1 MMLATRRRRSRRARS
16 SSVRWPAARAISPPV
31 RLRSC
36 APNWGAPP
44 RDCQGH
50 RPLLAAADT
59 DDEHHA
65 RSVALVR
72 RTPRPLLVPLSRPDR
87 SLFHAQREKGTRA
100 EAALLR
106 SISTGQISLIPLD
119 RQDLDRMVELVEK
132 YSDFPIGAVDAS
144 VLAITERL
152 DADAIATLD
161 RRHFSVV
168 RLTKPV
174 ALLP

>member
-1 MMLATRRRRSRRARS
+1 MIVWDT
-16 SSVRWPAARAISPPV
+16 
-31 RLRSC
+31 
-36 APNWGAPP
+36 G
-44 RDCQGH
+44 
-50 RPLLAAADT
+50 PLIAAADS

-65 RSVALVR
+65 RSVALMR
-72 RTPRPLLVPLSRPDR
+72 RTPRPLLVPYPVLTEVCFM
-87 SLFHAQREKGTRA
+87 LEREKGTRA
-100 EAALLR
+100 EAAFLR
-106 SISTGQISLIPLD
+106 SISTGQISLIPLA

-132 YSDFPIGAVDAS
+132 YSDFPLGAVDAS